1 MVVLSGSVV
10 PNSFSTA
17 RGSRT
22 LRARKL
28 LALYLQ
34 QAVNWAI
41 ELSSCCFFDQQL
53 AGRDRCGS
61 CKSRGNMGDR
71 EQAHK
76 HSIMARELLKRW
88 RHKMSS
94 SLCRQTGC
102 MGQHSLPG
110 GGHAQHRDGVARAQC
125 AHLQQQQ
132 SC

>member
-34 QAVNWAI
+34 QAVSWAI
-41 ELSSCCFFDQQL
+41 ELSSCSSKKQQQL

-61 CKSRGNMGDR
+61 CKSRGNMGGR

-94 SLCRQTGC
+94 FLCRQTGC
-102 MGQHSLPG
+102 MRVSTAYQEGAMPSTEMG
-110 GGHAQHRDGVARAQC
+110 
-125 AHLQQQQ
+125 
-132 SC
+132 